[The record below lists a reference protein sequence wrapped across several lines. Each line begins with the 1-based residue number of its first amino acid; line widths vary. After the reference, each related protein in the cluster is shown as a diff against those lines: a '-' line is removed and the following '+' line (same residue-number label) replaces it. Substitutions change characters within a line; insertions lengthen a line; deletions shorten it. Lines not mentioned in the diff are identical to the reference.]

1 MHILAQNT
9 YGMDS
14 APSSPPLLR
23 PLPRRPFQLTS
34 DSSNESSNVATPHHG
49 EAAQE
54 EQGLDVK
61 ESEMEKTKSI
71 LNLTSSTLFGI
82 YAPTAFDSA
91 SEPQT
96 PWGTGAETPMHRGSL
111 DGYPSARGGFR
122 EQDIQ
127 ERLLRESLRTSG
139 LDARRGSVESPVSP
153 SGISTRHVPR
163 STSGD
168 AVRLGLRIIVLFGCG
183 LAYGSLVAHL
193 HDNRRVSPVQLEG
206 LNREGWRY
214 LAFWGTAS
222 VILGLMMPW
231 VDSFGT
237 VEEAKSPLKSKA
249 TATSLP
255 PITAVEWNDVVRSI
269 GAFIGVAYAI
279 RKTPWASQL
288 QLSATLAMVNP
299 FLWYL
304 LDRTSAGFLLSTAS
318 GFLGIIGVL
327 ILNPAWIPAPS
338 HSLLKH
344 TNSSML
350 HADVQQNGVPKVLE
364 HFLTHERVSSAIW
377 IGSVFF
383 CSCIC
388 FGNIGRL
395 IATAQQSRRRV

>member
-1 MHILAQNT
+1 
-9 YGMDS
+9 MDS
-14 APSSPPLLR
+14 SQSSPPILR

-34 DSSNESSNVATPHHG
+34 ESSNESSHVGTPQHSEVTGASEGADG
-49 EAAQE
+49 E
-54 EQGLDVK
+54 G
-61 ESEMEKTKSI
+61 EMERTRSI

-82 YAPTAFDSA
+82 YEPTGFDSA
-91 SEPQT
+91 SQPQT
-96 PWGTGAETPMHRGSL
+96 PWGTGAETPLHRNSL
-111 DGYPSARGGFR
+111 NGYPSARGGFR
-122 EQDIQ
+122 EADLQ
-127 ERLLRESLRTSG
+127 ERLLRDSLRTSG
-139 LDARRGSVESPVSP
+139 LDTKREAVLSPVSP
-153 SGISTRHVPR
+153 LSPIAKQQPR
-163 STSGD
+163 STAGS
-168 AVRLGLRIIVLFGCG
+168 ALGLALRIIVLFGCG

-193 HDNRRVSPVQLEG
+193 HDDRRLSPIQMEG

-214 LAFWGTAS
+214 LAFWGSAS
-222 VILGLMMPW
+222 VVLGLMLPW
-231 VDSFGT
+231 VDGFGLEPDGK
-237 VEEAKSPLKSKA
+237 VPIKGKMSA
-249 TATSLP
+249 SLP
-255 PITAVEWNDVVRSI
+255 AAGLNAVEWNDVVRSV

-279 RKTPWASQL
+279 RKTPWSSPL

-327 ILNPAWIPAPS
+327 VLNPSWVPSPS

-344 TNSSML
+344 TNTTL
-350 HADVQQNGVPKVLE
+350 YGNLQQHGVPDVLE
-364 HFLTHERVSSAIW
+364 TFLTHERVGTAIW

-395 IATAQQSRRRV
+395 LATAQQRQRR